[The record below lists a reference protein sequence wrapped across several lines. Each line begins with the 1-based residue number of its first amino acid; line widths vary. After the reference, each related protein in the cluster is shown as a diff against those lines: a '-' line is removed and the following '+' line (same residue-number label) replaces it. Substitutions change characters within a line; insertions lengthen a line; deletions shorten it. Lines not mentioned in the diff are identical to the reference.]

1 MHKIEKHL
9 LTATV
14 LLGTVVIGRTQGE
27 TSPAAP
33 LKRERRQPWREVLAD
48 YDYVAI
54 ARAYADY
61 MIEHGRDRYGKEHTP
76 LFVTGMDRHT
86 GKLISPPFPHV
97 KRKPFMPGW
106 ERDRECRASD
116 RNYGNA
122 DPLDQLTLLKLMHRL
137 TEITGDVHYAEEADK
152 TAAWWM
158 ANTQTPIGLYPWGSH
173 TYWSVTNESGGGTF
187 EFNHVWPYWKLNPE
201 ALQRYAMGLW
211 DHYVADKKTGE
222 LQPPC
227 ELEPARPR
235 RRDGVPL
242 ARLGDDRHLGRGLA
256 RQSRPGVHT
265 GDLDRS

>member
-1 MHKIEKHL
+1 MYKIEKLL

-14 LLGTVVIGRTQGE
+14 LLGVVVIGRTQGE

-54 ARAYADY
+54 ASAYADY

-86 GKLISPPFPHV
+86 GKLIFPPFPHV

-106 ERDRECRASD
+106 ERDRECRPSD

-187 EFNHVWPYWKLNPE
+187 EFNHVWPKDTKDYTVSLPPGARVLVACAAPDKWFIRRLDLKSDASRAVRLEQFVFVMTPRSKLN
-201 ALQRYAMGLW
+201 
-211 DHYVADKKTGE
+211 
-222 LQPPC
+222 
-227 ELEPARPR
+227 
-235 RRDGVPL
+235 
-242 ARLGDDRHLGRGLA
+242 
-256 RQSRPGVHT
+256 
-265 GDLDRS
+265 